1 MKKASRILL
10 FLLALTLLPVFALGE
25 YGTQHTPE
33 QQVVLDETLKSYQA
47 HFDSL
52 AETHKSQVRT
62 LSNGVQVKR
71 TPDTCDTYT
80 AGYYYITENFT
91 YNHRYLKA
99 DQRGCTACHTDL
111 AALVENM
118 KGYPHVSMGDKDF
131 YVQTTLTTC
140 MECHDFA
147 GEAFDE
153 YFGGFGSLMH
163 TIHTSSTFD
172 AMGGNCWSC
181 RYATGDGGNLQLWD
195 DVKHDVLRGITD
207 MDASTVAYTFDW
219 NQEKTLNADQLF
231 DLNWHYMEG
240 FLHRQLSSE
249 VGLVPDPSTDG
260 VYDQWKIAIDGNV
273 EKPMTV
279 SISDL
284 LAQLPVK
291 QDKLTINCG
300 VNKCGGYIGNF
311 DVEGIHMLD
320 VLDLV
325 GADENATHVEIY
337 SADGSMFV
345 SRIENIKKYGGYLT
359 LNVGGQPLSYH
370 QGYPVSFWTGGHAA
384 WKNTKEVTQVTVVT
398 VENEEEYYPIYQYA
412 VGYQTDLDGNVVF
425 KPSCGIVGLT
435 EGQIIPADQP
445 LVIEGYA
452 HGFDE
457 EIAAVEFSF
466 DRGQTWITCETPDY
480 NPARWAYWYFTWTPP
495 APGAYTVSAR
505 AVTASGAATYN
516 PAEILLNAE

>member
-10 FLLALTLLPVFALGE
+10 FLLALTPLPAFALGE

-33 QQVVLDETLKSYQA
+33 QQVVLDEALKSYQT
-47 HFDSL
+47 HLDSL

-80 AGYYYITENFT
+80 AGYTYLTENFT

-118 KGYPHVSMGDKDF
+118 RDYPHVPMGDKDF
-131 YVQTTLTTC
+131 YVQTTTRTC
-140 MECHDFA
+140 IECHDFS
-147 GEAFDE
+147 GEPFDE

-163 TIHTSSTFD
+163 SIHTSNTFN

-181 RYATGDGGNLQLWD
+181 HYATGDGGELQLWD

-207 MDASTVAYTFDW
+207 LDASTVPYTFEW

-231 DLNWHYMEG
+231 DINWHYMEG
-240 FLHRQLSSE
+240 FLHRNLS
-249 VGLVPDPSTDG
+249 GKLDLVPDPTTDG
-260 VYDQWKIAIDGNV
+260 VYDQWKISIDGKV
-273 EKPMTV
+273 EKPTTL
-279 SISDL
+279 SISEMIDL
-284 LAQLPVK
+284 FSVK

-311 DVEGIHMLD
+311 DIEGIN
-320 VLDLV
+320 VLDLLEYAGV
-325 GADENATHVEIY
+325 SEDATHLEIT

-345 SRIENIKKYGGYLT
+345 SRIDDIKKYGGYLT
-359 LNVGGQPLSYH
+359 LNVGGKPIPYH
-370 QGYPVSFWTGGHAA
+370 QGYPVTFWVGADAA
-384 WKNTKEVTQVTVVT
+384 WKNIKEATHIQVVT
-398 VENEEEYYPIYQYA
+398 VENEEEVYPIYQYV
-412 VGYQTDLDGNVVF
+412 VGYLTNVDGDQVF

-435 EGQIIPADQP
+435 EGQIIPYDQP

-452 HGFDE
+452 HGFDDD
-457 EIAAVEFSF
+457 IVAVEFSF
-466 DRGQTWITCETPDY
+466 DRGQTWITCETPGY
-480 NPARWAYWYFTWTPP
+480 NAARWAYWYFTWTPP
-495 APGAYTVSAR
+495 AKGAYTVSAR
-505 AVTASGAATYN
+505 AVTDKGEKTFM
-516 PAEILLNAE
+516 PTEILLNAE